1 MITGTQVD
9 GISLT
14 GICQTLARI
23 SPVQNWLMQL
33 YLWIGE
39 NKQIWFARLNIYFKT
54 SQKLFSAYLDKLN
67 VFVHNPNKKNK
78 IKNRKRVISWKVSQ
92 VLFQFLQGPASS
104 SGTSP
109 DPSLGPS
116 LSTAWRSC
124 MKTHQ
129 ACCRIPPR
137 ANRLSFIYSCVHW
150 WPAAKVTN
158 NKSVKIYFLTKEWNA
173 FIWKNRCYMKEVQY
187 LV

>member
-78 IKNRKRVISWKVSQ
+78 IKNRKRVILQWHFPWSQ
-92 VLFQFLQGPASS
+92 
-104 SGTSP
+104 SGSI
-109 DPSLGPS
+109 SLHS
-116 LSTAWRSC
+116 
-124 MKTHQ
+124 
-129 ACCRIPPR
+129 
-137 ANRLSFIYSCVHW
+137 
-150 WPAAKVTN
+150 
-158 NKSVKIYFLTKEWNA
+158 
-173 FIWKNRCYMKEVQY
+173 MKELY
-187 LV
+187 EDTSSML